1 MTGRCV
7 AVVGLALAGAAAV
20 LAIAGP
26 ARAQEP
32 AMPPAGGPPLVVF
45 HAPAQ
50 APGSVASARA
60 ELAAVAQARGTA
72 LLDLSPE
79 PPPRPEAGQHLRRAI
94 EAYQSFDYERAQ
106 AEIQAVLDEV
116 GRTGGAGLS
125 AGELG
130 DAHIHAALVA
140 TERGNA
146 SAAWEH
152 FVHAVVLDPSRRLDP
167 VRYPPRVVESFERAL
182 AAVGESPPAAV
193 RVDVDRACEV
203 ALDGRPAH
211 PGDTVPVARG
221 AHYLRV
227 RCAGHADH
235 GGRVLVADDSVT
247 LQPELVA
254 EARPSPAALRGLAG
268 QRGAARVLAAVAV
281 VAPGAAPTLTL
292 ALLDVATGKER
303 GRVLVS
309 LAEDSPESRTGLRR
323 AAERLLDDDLEP
335 RARPAPAAGPTPW
348 YRRPW
353 VWGVTGVAVG
363 AAVLLP
369 FVLDR
374 DGSSGFDVRP
384 GGELP

>member
-1 MTGRCV
+1 MPV
-7 AVVGLALAGAAAV
+7 SA
-20 LAIAGP
+20 
-26 ARAQEP
+26 
-32 AMPPAGGPPLVVF
+32 PPAEPSVTSPAEPPVMSPAEPPTTPLGGPPLVVF

-106 AEIQAVLDEV
+106 TEVQAVLDEV

-146 SAAWEH
+146 TAAWEH
-152 FVHAVVLDPSRRLDP
+152 FVQAVVLDPSRRLDP

-211 PGDTVPVARG
+211 PGDTVPIARG

-235 GGRVLVADDSVT
+235 GGRVLVARDSVT
-247 LQPELVA
+247 LRPELVA
-254 EARPSPAALRGLAG
+254 EARPSAAALRALAG

-281 VAPGAAPTLTL
+281 LASGAAPTLTL
-292 ALLDVATGKER
+292 TLIDVATGKER
-303 GRVLVS
+303 GRVLAS
-309 LAEDSPESRTGLRR
+309 LGQDTPETRAGLRR
-323 AAERLLDDDLEP
+323 AAERLLDDDLGDP
-335 RARPAPAAGPTPW
+335 RVRAPAREPTPW

-353 VWGVTGVAVG
+353 VWGVTGAAVG

>member
-1 MTGRCV
+1 
-7 AVVGLALAGAAAV
+7 
-20 LAIAGP
+20 
-26 ARAQEP
+26 
-32 AMPPAGGPPLVVF
+32 
-45 HAPAQ
+45 
-50 APGSVASARA
+50 
-60 ELAAVAQARGTA
+60 
-72 LLDLSPE
+72 
-79 PPPRPEAGQHLRRAI
+79 
-94 EAYQSFDYERAQ
+94 
-106 AEIQAVLDEV
+106 
-116 GRTGGAGLS
+116 
-125 AGELG
+125 
-130 DAHIHAALVA
+130 VA

-146 SAAWEH
+146 TAAWEH
-152 FVHAVVLDPSRRLDP
+152 FVQAVVLDPSRRLDP
-167 VRYPPRVVESFERAL
+167 VRYPPRVVEGFERAL
-182 AAVGESPPAAV
+182 AAVGASPPAAV

-247 LQPELVA
+247 LRPALVA
-254 EARPSPAALRGLAG
+254 ETRPSPAALRDLAG

-292 ALLDVATGKER
+292 TLLDVATGKER
-303 GRVLVS
+303 GRVLASVGQ
-309 LAEDSPESRTGLRR
+309 DTPESRATLRR

-335 RARPAPAAGPTPW
+335 RARAARAAGPTPW

-353 VWGVTGVAVG
+353 VWGVTGAAVG

-374 DGSSGFDVRP
+374 DGSNGFDVRP